1 MIGQPNGPLQKKEK
15 QFKHLNM
22 HSHLIN
28 MDLSKYIIIEDVYTF
43 NTKHLHSLVQ
53 M

>member
-1 MIGQPNGPLQKKEK
+1 MVHCKKK
-15 QFKHLNM
+15 KNNLNM